1 MVVPKRME
9 IYYANLIKTDGSV
22 QHGRRPVLVI
32 SNNIAN
38 QFSQTV
44 IIAPFTS
51 QQNDLP
57 THVAVDLTE
66 VKGSMSV
73 LKCEQI
79 TTISINQLGA
89 KIGKIEDPNVI
100 RRINRALAIA
110 IGLDDHFN
118 RDLSI
123 GYQQVF

>member
-44 IIAPFTS
+44 IIAPF
-51 QQNDLP
+51 NDLP

-118 RDLSI
+118 RDISI